1 MKTLTLHLFT
11 AVVLYLIYNS
21 ICTAQC
27 VLLQTTFFLVN
38 IHTGFHQFQDIVN
51 VVDRVFEE
59 FSLSSFYKVRE
70 KLLIWL
76 IFRQNEVMSLLISF
90 NKSSIYTMQPVLW
103 EFECYSRNIGPLF
116 VSVSVNTVTW
126 FPLQLWSTQISTS
139 PLADNREKKNRNVS
153 T

>member
-1 MKTLTLHLFT
+1 MKTLTFHLFT
-11 AVVLYLIYNS
+11 AVVLYLIYN
-21 ICTAQC
+21 IVY
-27 VLLQTTFFLVN
+27 VLCNTFCYRL
-38 IHTGFHQFQDIVN
+38 HSSTGFQFQDIVN

-103 EFECYSRNIGPLF
+103 EFECYSRNIAPLF

-139 PLADNREKKNRNVS
+139 PLADNREKKNIEMLVRK
-153 T
+153 

>member
-11 AVVLYLIYNS
+11 AVVLYLIYN
-21 ICTAQC
+21 IVY
-27 VLLQTTFFLVN
+27 VLCNTFCYRL
-38 IHTGFHQFQDIVN
+38 HSSTGFQFQDIVN

-90 NKSSIYTMQPVLW
+90 NKSSIYTMQPVL
-103 EFECYSRNIGPLF
+103 
-116 VSVSVNTVTW
+116 
-126 FPLQLWSTQISTS
+126 
-139 PLADNREKKNRNVS
+139 
-153 T
+153 